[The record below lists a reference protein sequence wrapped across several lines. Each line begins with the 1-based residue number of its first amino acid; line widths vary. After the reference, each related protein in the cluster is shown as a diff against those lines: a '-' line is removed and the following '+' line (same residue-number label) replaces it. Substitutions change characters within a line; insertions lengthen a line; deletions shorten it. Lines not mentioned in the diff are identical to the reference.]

1 MGQSKKN
8 NIKSIEKE
16 ADNFYKKYDIQ
27 SSNVPKNDALKSN
40 GNFKFVWD
48 IKINL
53 NVVIKQ
59 NLIIEWFIKL

>member
-8 NIKSIEKE
+8 NIKSIEKV

-48 IKINL
+48 YKNKFNADIKTTSIY
-53 NVVIKQ
+53 
-59 NLIIEWFIKL
+59 